1 MWIYHNYMRSYGGYT
16 VEKLMEEYFC
26 QTMTMLD
33 ELKIE
38 TNMTKKM
45 MEQSKHGRGS

>member
-1 MWIYHNYMRSYGGYT
+1 MRSYGGYT

-26 QTMTMLD
+26 QTMTMLE

-38 TNMTKKM
+38 SDMVK
-45 MEQSKHGRGS
+45 QSMPKGRHGRS